1 MNHLLKNQHIDL
13 KDIQRTSS
21 GGSGSVDLEK
31 KLKTTQTEL
40 DEALSALKAYKRAFD
55 EQHGRLRMERE
66 ANMKLANKSFKSGNY
81 AQEYKNQAIQNL
93 ANQLTETLSEKE
105 IALAEMRTTNK
116 CLATRMAQLEETIL
130 QVDRERTI
138 ERKVM
143 LEVSQ
148 KRPKA

>member
-1 MNHLLKNQHIDL
+1 
-13 KDIQRTSS
+13 
-21 GGSGSVDLEK
+21 
-31 KLKTTQTEL
+31 
-40 DEALSALKAYKRAFD
+40 
-55 EQHGRLRMERE
+55 MERE